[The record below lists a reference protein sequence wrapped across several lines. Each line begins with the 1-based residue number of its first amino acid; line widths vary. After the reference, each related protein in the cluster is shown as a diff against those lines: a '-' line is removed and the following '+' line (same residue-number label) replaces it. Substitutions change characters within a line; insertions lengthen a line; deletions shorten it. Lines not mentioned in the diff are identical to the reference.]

1 MARISTSILWALAL
15 ATAPSPLWGQA
26 PTHVWSQVFGG
37 TSSDAGYSCAVDGAG
52 NVLVTGYFTDAADF
66 GGSSLSANGRGVF
79 LAKYAADGAHTWSQG
94 FGLVSGAEARA
105 VSADGEGNVAISGF
119 YDETIAFG
127 GGPLT
132 STSQSVDVFVARFDS
147 NGTHSWS
154 KSFGDA
160 RRDEG
165 GGVAADA
172 SGNVYVSGYFDG
184 SVDFGGGAFLGFD
197 DIFVAKYDPTGT
209 HVWSKH
215 LGVSTFSDRGR
226 MLSLDPSGN
235 PAVTGLF
242 QETVDFGG
250 GPVMSAGSLDM
261 FVAKYDANG
270 NHLLSGGY
278 GGLSN
283 DQGYGVAT
291 DAAGNVIVT
300 GRFAGT
306 AQFGGDVFT
315 SAGDA
320 DVFVAKYD
328 AAGDHVWSRAFGS
341 SGRDLGLAVA
351 VDELG
356 SVFVTGSFSGTVNFG
371 GGALTSAGGTDIF
384 VAVYD
389 TGGNHIW
396 SQRFGDGGDDVGQ
409 GIAIADAELVVTGSF
424 GGTVDFGG
432 GPLTSNGDTDV
443 FVAKYDFSTVPTTLK
458 DFDAAWVDDHVAI
471 SWRLIDVRGA
481 LSFQIAR
488 RAGGDEPFVSWA
500 DATIVRNEESYVLE
514 DRSTLPGK
522 TYTYRVVVLEEGAA
536 VTSFEVSVTTPRAAL
551 LLEQNRPNPF
561 NPRTSID
568 YSIDRDAQ
576 VRLTIYDVDGH
587 RVVTLVDR
595 RLGPGAY
602 SVEWDGRDAHGNA
615 VAGGV
620 YFYRLDAGGHMRTRK
635 AILLK

>member
-1 MARISTSILWALAL
+1 
-15 ATAPSPLWGQA
+15 
-26 PTHVWSQVFGG
+26 
-37 TSSDAGYSCAVDGAG
+37 
-52 NVLVTGYFTDAADF
+52 VLLTGYFTGAADF
-66 GGSSLSANGRGVF
+66 GGGPLSANGRGVF
-79 LAKYAADGAHTWSQG
+79 LAKYAADGAHAWSEG
-94 FGLVSGAEARA
+94 FGLVSGAEGSA
-105 VSADGEGNVAISGF
+105 VAADGDGNIAITGF
-119 YDETIAFG
+119 YNGTIFFG
-127 GGPLT
+127 GDPLT
-132 STSQSVDVFVARFDS
+132 SASQSVDVFVARFDS

-197 DIFVAKYDPTGT
+197 DIFVAKYNPAGT

-250 GPVMSAGSLDM
+250 GPVTSAGSLDM

-270 NHLLSGGY
+270 GHVLSGGY
-278 GGLSN
+278 GGTSN
-283 DQGYGVAT
+283 DQGYGVAA

-306 AQFGGDVFT
+306 AQFGGGVFT

-328 AAGDHVWSRAFGS
+328 AAGDHVWSRALGG

-351 VDELG
+351 VDEAG
-356 SVFVTGSFSGTVNFG
+356 SVFVTGSFSETVNFG
-371 GGALTSAGGTDIF
+371 GGVLTSAGGTDVF

-396 SQRFGDGGDDVGQ
+396 SERFGDGSNDFGR
-409 GIAIADAELVVTGSF
+409 GIAVADDELIVTGSF
-424 GGTVDFGG
+424 GGMVDFGG
-432 GPLTSNGDTDV
+432 GPLMSNGSTDV
-443 FVAKYDFSTVPTTLK
+443 FVAKYSFSIVPTTLQ
-458 DFDAAWVDDHVAI
+458 DFEAAWVDDHVAI
-471 SWRLIDVRGA
+471 SWRLIDVSGA
-481 LSFQIAR
+481 LSFQTAR
-488 RAGGDEPFVSWA
+488 RAGGDEPFVSVA
-500 DATIVRNEESYVLE
+500 NAAIFQNDDSYVLE

-522 TYTYRVVVLEEGAA
+522 TYTYRVVILEDGAA
-536 VTSFEVSVTTPRAAL
+536 ATSFEVSVTTPSAAL
-551 LLEQNRPNPF
+551 VLEQNRPNPF
-561 NPRTSID
+561 NPRTSIG
-568 YSIDRDAQ
+568 YSIDREAH

-595 RLGPGAY
+595 RLASGAY
-602 SVEWDGRDAHGNA
+602 AAEWDGRDSDGNA

-620 YFYRLDAGGHMRTRK
+620 YFYRLDAGGHIQTRK